1 MKLRGSFLVLCVDMN
16 NMADFV
22 KAVDVSIVVEVV
34 LLSVFAVCVIIV
46 GVVGLAVLVVGTCR
60 WLFKTTMMTLSVM
73 QVAIKRKN
81 HRAILVWL

>member
-1 MKLRGSFLVLCVDMN
+1 MN

-34 LLSVFAVCVIIV
+34 VVLLSVFAVCVIIV
-46 GVVGLAVLVVGTCR
+46 GVVGLAIPVVGTCR
-60 WLFKTTMMTLSVM
+60 WLFKTTIMTLPVM

-81 HRAILVWL
+81 HKAILIWL